1 MTSTF
6 HIRDKNTGAFYKEI
20 DYGYGPNYATT
31 PVTLVH
37 TNKGFG
43 KAFKDMA
50 KLKMHLLYLVGI
62 FMPPD
67 HIFDKKSQ
75 LRKLYKMP
83 EWRGSKRVDPEQTPE
98 YLDLKREVD
107 IWEIMHPGYDNV
119 PEWLTNNKPISQVP
133 QEWEVVEVLDKK
145 NKIMNKVDF
154 DPHAY
159 VDESVRLR
167 KLTDA
172 HGSAVR
178 DVYKKL
184 DKAGK
189 LKDFAYVVAVQINPK
204 NVDDWTDT
212 PTVSVKPVD
221 EAVAGMKLKRS
232 ELVRTSKSDSIA
244 LAFRGQETATW
255 FIMNYFGEDH
265 VVLLDISNL
274 TQLVT
279 PERMP
284 VKDINNG

>member
-6 HIRDKNTGAFYKEI
+6 HIRDKNSGAYYKEI

-43 KAFKDMA
+43 KAFKDLA
-50 KLKMHLLYLVGI
+50 KLKMHLLYMVGI

-67 HIFDKKSQ
+67 DIFDKKS
-75 LRKLYKMP
+75 RMIKLYKYP
-83 EWRGSKRVDPEQTPE
+83 EWHGTIRVDPDQTQE

-119 PEWLTNNKPISQVP
+119 PEWLTNNKPVSQVP
-133 QEWEVVEVLDKK
+133 QEWEVVEVMDKR
-145 NKIMNKVDF
+145 NKIINAVNF

-167 KLTDA
+167 KLTDN

-189 LKDFAYVVAVQINPK
+189 LKDFAYVVAVQINPN
-204 NVDDWTDT
+204 NVDDWTHT
-212 PTVSVKPVD
+212 PTVNVQHVD
-221 EAVAGMKLKRS
+221 EAVSGMALKRS

-244 LAFRGQETATW
+244 LAFRDQDTATW
-255 FIMNYFGEDH
+255 FIMNYFGEDR
-265 VVLLDISNL
+265 VALLDINNL
-274 TQLVT
+274 TQLV
-279 PERMP
+279 MP
-284 VKDINNG
+284 QREKAVG